1 MKQLRSDLFAV
12 RGWLGW
18 THLLVGDEGV
28 VLLDSGFIG
37 DFPRIQRAMKA
48 LGRKPDDVKAILL
61 THGHLDHTANASR
74 LQAWSGAKVYAP
86 VGDELHIEGRYPYQG
101 VARVCGAL
109 ERLGR
114 WLLQYRPPRVD
125 TWIHDGDELP
135 FWGGLQ
141 VVSLPGHTNGH
152 IGFYSPTKRV
162 FFVGDAFALSFR
174 VAFPPGF
181 LNTDTPRMRESFKKI
196 ASYNPDLFVPAHYF
210 TMNERTVARVHARA
224 QKM

>member
-162 FFVGDAFALSFR
+162 FFVGDAFALSFQIGRASCRER
-174 VAFPPGF
+174 V
-181 LNTDTPRMRESFKKI
+181 
-196 ASYNPDLFVPAHYF
+196 
-210 TMNERTVARVHARA
+210 
-224 QKM
+224 